1 MTDQAAVKVKMT
13 ATGVIRDKFGNIKSE
28 VTITGE
34 ASKET
39 WDRFTGKDESNGCDS
54 SDGDA
59 KRAG

>member
-1 MTDQAAVKVKMT
+1 MTEKAEVKVKMT
-13 ATGVIRDKFGNIKSE
+13 ATGVIKDKFGNIKSE

-39 WDRFTGKDESNGCDS
+39 WDRFTGKGNENGCDS
-54 SDGDA
+54 SDGDS